1 MVVETQPVT
10 DKTTDALISEWTN
23 LAFWTEE
30 MPKRI
35 KKQEMRIHHARDP
48 QRFLERMNEDVE
60 TLEAGKRRLEEVKA
74 EIKRRE
80 S

>member
-1 MVVETQPVT
+1 MIVETKPVT
-10 DKTTDALISEWTN
+10 ERTTDELIREWSN
-23 LAFWTEE
+23 LEFWTKE

-35 KKQEMRIHHARDP
+35 KKQEQGIVRARDP
-48 QRFLERMNEDVE
+48 QRYLARMNEDVE
-60 TLEAGKRRLEEVKA
+60 TLEQGKRRLEEVKA

>member
-10 DKTTDALISEWTN
+10 DKTTDALIREWSN
-23 LAFWTEE
+23 LEFWTVE

-35 KKQEMRIHHARDP
+35 KKQEQGIVRARDP
-48 QRFLERMNEDVE
+48 QRYLARMNEDVE
-60 TLEAGKRRLEEVKA
+60 TLEQGKRRLEEVKA